1 MNIFVLDNDPYI
13 AAQMMCDKHVV
24 KMILEGCQMLSTVH
38 SLDVVQDNKR
48 TLYKPC
54 FHNHP
59 CTIWARASKSNYY
72 WLANH
77 TYELT
82 NEYTSRYGKTHK
94 STSMA
99 QWFTCNVPSNLPNTI
114 CTKFAQAMPDV
125 YKNTDAVTAYR
136 AYYVG
141 AKRRF
146 AKWSN
151 GKTPKWFLDECEKHD
166 ILTDQGATQ

>member
-1 MNIFVLDNDPYI
+1 MNIFVLDADPFV

-38 SLDVVQDNKR
+38 SLDVVQDNKPK
-48 TLYKPC
+48 LYKPC

-82 NEYTSRYGKTHK
+82 NEYTSRYGKVHK

-99 QWFTCNVPSNLPNTI
+99 QWFTHNPPSNLPNTI
-114 CTKFAQAMPDV
+114 CTKFAQAMPEV
-125 YKNTDAVTAYR
+125 YKNTDAVKAYR

-141 AKRRF
+141 DKRRF

-151 GKTPKWFLDECEKHD
+151 GKTPKWFLDECENHD
-166 ILTDQGATQ
+166 ILIDQGTTQ

>member
-1 MNIFVLDNDPYI
+1 MNIFVLDADPFV

-38 SLDVVQDNKR
+38 SLDVVQDNKPK
-48 TLYKPC
+48 LYKPC

-77 TYELT
+77 THELT
-82 NEYTSRYGKTHK
+82 NEYTSRYNKVHK

-99 QWFTCNVPSNLPNTI
+99 RWFTHNAPSNLPDTI
-114 CTKFAQAMPDV
+114 CTKFAQAMPEV
-125 YKNTDAVTAYR
+125 YKNTDAVKAYR

-141 AKRRF
+141 DKRRF

-151 GKTPKWFLDECEKHD
+151 GKTPKWFLDECENHD
-166 ILTDQGATQ
+166 ILMDQGTTQ

>member
-1 MNIFVLDNDPYI
+1 MNIFVLDADPFV

-38 SLDVVQDNKR
+38 SLDVVQNNKPK
-48 TLYKPC
+48 LYKPC

-82 NEYTSRYGKTHK
+82 NEYTSRYGKVHK

-99 QWFTCNVPSNLPNTI
+99 QWFTHNAPSNLPNTI
-114 CTKFAQAMPDV
+114 CTKFAQAMPEV
-125 YKNTDAVTAYR
+125 YKNTDAVKAYR

-141 AKRRF
+141 DKRRF

-151 GKTPKWFLDECEKHD
+151 GKTPKWFLDECENHD
-166 ILTDQGATQ
+166 ILIDQGTTQ

>member
-1 MNIFVLDNDPYI
+1 MNIFVLDNDPYV

-38 SLDVVQDNKR
+38 SLDVVQDNKPK
-48 TLYKPC
+48 LYKPC

-82 NEYTSRYGKTHK
+82 NEYTSRYGKVHK

-99 QWFTCNVPSNLPNTI
+99 QWFTHNPPSNLPNTI
-114 CTKFAQAMPDV
+114 CTKFAQAMPEV
-125 YKNTDAVTAYR
+125 YKNTDAVKAYR

-141 AKRRF
+141 DKRRF

-151 GKTPKWFLDECEKHD
+151 GKTPKWFLDECENHD
-166 ILTDQGATQ
+166 ILMDQGTTQ

>member
-1 MNIFVLDNDPYI
+1 MNIFVLDNDPYV

-38 SLDVVQDNKR
+38 SLDAVQDNKPK
-48 TLYKPC
+48 LYKPC

-82 NEYTSRYGKTHK
+82 NEYTSRYGKVHK

-99 QWFTCNVPSNLPNTI
+99 QWFTHNPPSNLPNTI
-114 CTKFAQAMPDV
+114 CTKFAQAMPEV
-125 YKNTDAVTAYR
+125 YKNTDAVKAYR

-141 AKRRF
+141 DKRRF
-146 AKWSN
+146 AKWSK
-151 GKTPKWFLDECEKHD
+151 GKTPKWFLDECENHD
-166 ILTDQGATQ
+166 ILIDQGTTQ

>member
-1 MNIFVLDNDPYI
+1 MNIFVLDADPCV

-38 SLDVVQDNKR
+38 SLDVVQDNKPK
-48 TLYKPC
+48 LYKPC

-82 NEYTSRYGKTHK
+82 NEYTSRYGKVHK

-99 QWFTCNVPSNLPNTI
+99 QWFTHNPPSNLPNTI
-114 CTKFAQAMPDV
+114 CTKFAQAMPEV
-125 YKNTDAVTAYR
+125 YKNTDAVKAYR

-141 AKRRF
+141 DKRRF

-151 GKTPKWFLDECEKHD
+151 GKTPKWFLDECENHD
-166 ILTDQGATQ
+166 ILMDQGTTQ